1 MDFRIDLN
9 SGVPI
14 YTQIVDRVKHMI
26 ATGEL
31 KPGDQLPTV
40 RQLALDLR
48 VNLNTV
54 ARAYMILNE
63 AGIISTQQG
72 RGTYVRDRPDE
83 RAISR
88 LRADKLH
95 GLIQRA
101 VVEAFS
107 LGYKPGEIRA
117 SFDDAIK
124 HMEKESKR

>member
-1 MDFRIDLN
+1 MNLKVDLH

-40 RQLALDLR
+40 RQLAQDLR

-54 ARAYMILNE
+54 ARAYMILND

-83 RAISR
+83 RVLSR
-88 LRADKLH
+88 MRADNLNT
-95 GLIQRA
+95 LIQRA
-101 VVEAFS
+101 VVEALS
-107 LGYKPGEIRA
+107 LGYKSAEIRA

-124 HMEKESKR
+124 QLEKESKR

>member
-1 MDFRIDLN
+1 MNLKVDLH

-26 ATGEL
+26 ATSEL

-40 RQLALDLR
+40 RQLAQDLR

-54 ARAYMILNE
+54 ARAYTILND

-83 RAISR
+83 RALSR
-88 LRADKLH
+88 MRADNLSSM
-95 GLIQRA
+95 IQRA
-101 VVEAFS
+101 VVEALS
-107 LGYKPGEIRA
+107 LGYKPAEIRA

-124 HMEKESKR
+124 QLERESKR

>member
-1 MDFRIDLN
+1 MNLKVDLH

-26 ATGEL
+26 ATSEL

-40 RQLALDLR
+40 RQLAQDLR

-54 ARAYMILNE
+54 ARAYTILND

-83 RAISR
+83 RALSR
-88 LRADKLH
+88 MRADNLSSM
-95 GLIQRA
+95 IQRA
-101 VVEAFS
+101 VVEALS
-107 LGYKPGEIRA
+107 LGYKPAEIRA
-117 SFDDAIK
+117 SFDDAIRQL
-124 HMEKESKR
+124 ERESKR